1 MAKKSSTT
9 ALTPEQ
15 RDAQDARYAQGHTY
29 DVVIIGTGSSAL
41 TAGALLAHAGKKVCL
56 LEAHDIPG
64 GYAQTFKAGG
74 FEFCAQVH
82 YIWGCAPGGRIYEFL
97 KRIGLENDIT
107 FELFDPEGYDHMVL
121 PDGRRVKIP
130 YGWDKLVENVCAAYP
145 DQRVPMEK
153 FVGVLRT
160 LRDEFR
166 HLPARKAKWWEY
178 LRAWRVR
185 HIIKYR
191 KASLQDLFDA
201 CRLSREAQAVLAAN
215 AGDFMLPPEKLS
227 LFMYMALFGGYNTG
241 AYSPTKHFKYYVERL
256 ARFITDH
263 PGCHIYYE
271 TEVTAITTNGDR
283 VSSVGTK
290 DGKTFT
296 AETYVC
302 NGDPQKMAKIIGWEK
317 FPAAEQKKLSYQYS
331 EAGVVVYLGLKDID
345 LRKFGFGS
353 YNIWHL
359 EGWDMNQMWREM
371 GACDFSKPWVFLST
385 PTLHTSEGGTT
396 PGPGYQILE
405 LASFANYAPFKDAQ
419 DKGYAE
425 YFKLK
430 QRVSERMIDIAEKR
444 YIPNLRKHIV
454 VKQVG
459 TSTTNEDFVL
469 APNGNAYGAD
479 MIPSQ
484 VTLSR
489 LKATTPF
496 KNFWWCNASSGWA
509 GMFGTVSTGMNLYM
523 DLTGDRFFGTTK
535 GPTDEELIAALPQP
549 EADPPPAE
557 KTAR

>member
-15 RDAQDARYAQGHTY
+15 RAAQDARYAEGHAY
-29 DVVIIGTGSSAL
+29 DVVIVGTGSSAL
-41 TAGALLAHAGKKVCL
+41 TVGALLAHAGKKVCM

-64 GYAQTFKAGG
+64 GYCQTFKAGG

-97 KRIGLENDIT
+97 KRIGLEKDIT
-107 FELFDPEGYDHMVL
+107 FELFDTAGYDHMVL
-121 PDGRRVKIP
+121 PDGARVKIP
-130 YGWDKLVENVCAAYP
+130 YGWDALVESVCATYP
-145 DQRVPMEK
+145 DQRAAMEK
-153 FVGVLRT
+153 FVGT
-160 LRDEFR
+160 LRSLHNEFPY
-166 HLPARKAKWWEY
+166 LPAGKARWWEY

-185 HIIKYR
+185 HIIRYR
-191 KASLQDLFDA
+191 TATLQQLFDE

-227 LFMYMALFGGYNTG
+227 LFMYLALFGGYNTG
-241 AYSPTKHFKYYVERL
+241 AYSPTKHFKYYIARL
-256 ARFITDH
+256 ARSITDH

-271 TEVTAITTNGDR
+271 TEVSRITTDGDR
-283 VSSVGTK
+283 VTGVGTTN
-290 DGKTFT
+290 GKTFT
-296 AETYVC
+296 ADTYIC
-302 NGDPQKMAKIIGWEK
+302 NGDPQTMAKIIGWEK

-345 LRKFGFGS
+345 LRKYGFGS
-353 YNIWHL
+353 FNIWHL
-359 EGWDMNQMWREM
+359 EDWDMNQMWREM

-385 PTLHTSEGGTT
+385 PTLHTTEGGTT
-396 PGPGYQILE
+396 PGPGYHILE
-405 LASFANYAPFKDAQ
+405 LASFANYAPFKQAQ

-430 QRVSERMIDIAEKR
+430 QRVSERMIDIVEQR
-444 YIPNLRKHIV
+444 YIPNLRKRIV

-479 MIPSQ
+479 MIPLQ
-484 VTLSR
+484 VSLSR
-489 LKATTPF
+489 LTATTPF

-509 GMFGTVSTGMNLYM
+509 GMYGTVSTGMNLYM
-523 DLTGDRFFGTTK
+523 DLTGDHFYDAK
-535 GPTDEELIAALPQP
+535 KAPTDEALIAELSSVAAALP
-549 EADPPPAE
+549 
-557 KTAR
+557 KVAR